1 MANPRTPGIDA
12 AVIAPLPPDRVEERA
27 GVWAACLLLVLAA
40 QGILFIAESSQ
51 TSDEAAHLAAGYSYL
66 TRGDF
71 RLNPEH
77 PPLLKQIAALPLL
90 PLDLDFPGG
99 ALWDTAEEWNIGRIF
114 VHENRVANDTL
125 LFLGRL
131 PILLLSLGLG
141 AALFSWGR
149 RLFGARGGLLGLALY
164 VLDPN
169 VVAHSCLVTTDLG
182 VTLFMF
188 LTVHAL
194 WRWSETPAPRTL
206 LAAGLCL
213 GGAFASKFTALWIL
227 PVLALLAAA
236 LWLLGEPLPERPWT
250 ARSAVIAGDD
260 RGTGRA
266 RGLAGAFALMGAIAA
281 AVLALSYFGVGLR
294 SYVHG
299 LIFGLSHSGAG
310 HPAYLMGAYSET
322 GWWYYFLFAWLVK
335 TPPGIVLVVAA
346 SIAAFAAGRRLR
358 LKDELF
364 LWIPV
369 GIFVAITCMWR
380 VNIGLRHLLPIY
392 PFLYL
397 SAGRLLRSRTG
408 APPPA
413 GKRRV
418 RTGRFLLAA
427 ALAWTV
433 WEAAAITPHQ
443 LAYFNVLA
451 GGPANGHRY
460 LLDSNLDWGQ
470 SAKALRRYLDAERV
484 PIAWVA
490 FAGNSDPWY
499 CGVRYQYAPGSGNLD
514 NAKLR
519 PERMPDGAPRELLA
533 IGATVLHSVHFSHHD
548 LYDWLRERRP
558 IATPGYSTL
567 VFDLTGDYESQARLA
582 VLYLNFRLRELAGY
596 QARRTLRRDPGNVLA
611 QAVLQQLSAAA
622 PGEPGP
628 RRP

>member
-1 MANPRTPGIDA
+1 MANPHAPRTDA
-12 AVIAPLPPDRVEERA
+12 TAGAPRPPDRVEERA
-27 GVWAACLLLVLAA
+27 GLWAACLLLVLAV
-40 QGILFIAESSQ
+40 QGILFITESSQ

-90 PLDLDFPGG
+90 PLELDFPGG
-99 ALWDTAEEWNIGRIF
+99 TLWETAEEWNIGRLF
-114 VHENRVANDTL
+114 LHENRVPNDTL
-125 LFLGRL
+125 LLLGRL

-141 AALFSWGR
+141 AALFCWGR

-182 VTLFMF
+182 ITLFMF
-188 LTVHAL
+188 LTVYAL
-194 WRWSETPAPRTL
+194 WRWSESPAPRRL
-206 LAAGLCL
+206 LAAGLWL
-213 GGAFASKFTALWIL
+213 GCAFASKFTALWIL

-236 LWLLGEPLPERPWT
+236 LWLLGDPLPVRPWSS
-250 ARSAVIAGDD
+250 RSALAAGDV

-266 RGLAGAFALMGAIAA
+266 RGLAGAFALMGGIAA
-281 AVLALSYFGVGLR
+281 AVLVLSYYGVGLR
-294 SYVHG
+294 SYAQG
-299 LIFGLSHSGAG
+299 LLFGLSHSGAG

-322 GWWYYFLFAWLVK
+322 GWWYYFLFAWLIK
-335 TPPGIVLVVAA
+335 TPPGIVLVVAT
-346 SIAAFAAGRRLR
+346 SIAAFASGRRLR

-369 GIFVAITCMWR
+369 VMLVAITCMWR
-380 VNIGLRHLLPIY
+380 VNIGLRHLLPIT
-392 PFLYL
+392 PFLCL
-397 SAGRLLRSRTG
+397 SAGRLLRTG
-408 APPPA
+408 PAPGRPPA
-413 GKRRV
+413 GRI
-418 RTGRFLLAA
+418 LLAG
-427 ALAWTV
+427 ALVWTV

-443 LAYFNVLA
+443 LAYFNFLA

-470 SAKALRRYLDAERV
+470 SAKALRRFLDAEGI

-490 FAGNSDPWY
+490 FAGNSDPAY
-499 CGVRYQYAPGSGNLD
+499 CGVRYQYAPGSGNLES
-514 NAKLR
+514 AKRR
-519 PERMPDGAPRELLA
+519 PERMPDGLPRELFA

-567 VFDLTGDYESQARLA
+567 VFDLTGDTDSQARLA
-582 VLYLNFRLRELAGY
+582 VLYLNFRLHDLAEY

-611 QAVLQQLSAAA
+611 QAVLQQLSAAGPP
-622 PGEPGP
+622 PG
-628 RRP
+628 